1 MPPGKFR
8 SVNKYTGKRRKHRK
22 TVSNENSAEVL
33 RVNESVRDVLTAVR
47 ADRQL
52 PPASGDDDDVFAI
65 TLAEPHASVSATDKK
80 LGNFQ
85 WQDDQT
91 AGNIHGYR

>member
-47 ADRQL
+47 ADRQQP
-52 PPASGDDDDVFAI
+52 PPASGDVFAI
-65 TLAEPHASVSATDKK
+65 TPAEPHASVSATDKK

-91 AGNIHGYR
+91 AGNVHGYR